1 MPLPS
6 FRRQQQAA
14 AKGKGRDATRRDEY
28 NEKDERYGIALL
40 TEVPSTNKQRAIV
53 GMRCVLYRDAGTN
66 HDICRVQCV
75 VGVVPR
81 HNTHTLLAI
90 RCLHGIRNETNSFQP
105 DDKDDGGN
113 HDNENDGA
121 DADGEEQDDDNEN
134 NNRDGIDGRL

>member
-81 HNTHTLLAI
+81 HTHTHPPCDTMLA
-90 RCLHGIRNETNSFQP
+90 RNTKRNEFIPTRRQ
-105 DDKDDGGN
+105 
-113 HDNENDGA
+113 
-121 DADGEEQDDDNEN
+121 
-134 NNRDGIDGRL
+134 GRRWQSR

>member
-75 VGVVPR
+75 VGVAPR
-81 HNTHTLLAI
+81 HTHTPSS
-90 RCLHGIRNETNSFQP
+90 RY
-105 DDKDDGGN
+105 
-113 HDNENDGA
+113 
-121 DADGEEQDDDNEN
+121 DACT
-134 NNRDGIDGRL
+134 